1 MFGFFVNKKW
11 SGYILRLERET
22 SEYTYGD
29 WYNHSWNE
37 IYDIFKNADQTSRGE
52 RIRIDKLTWNE
63 IYFTFFDEKAQSGI
77 EGVISLKNPRVCLR
91 SESAQGGRNEYAW
104 SRSDHVILMLE
115 EKGEQK

>member
-11 SGYILRLERET
+11 SGHILRLERET

-37 IYDIFKNADQTSRGE
+37 VYGISKNADMTSRGE
-52 RIRIDKLTWNE
+52 RIRIDRLTRDE
-63 IYFTFFDEKAQSGI
+63 IYFTFFDEKAQNGI
-77 EGVISLKNPRVCLR
+77 EGVISLKNPRVSLR

-104 SRSDHVILMLE
+104 SRSDYVRLILE
-115 EKGEQK
+115 EKNKQK